1 MQHIYRKQTS
11 HVLAHRPVPLHT
23 QVSLPDHL
31 QVFQWNASRS
41 LDSAIWIHWCDSSP
55 YDLII
60 IQESGWSMINEW
72 NNAHW
77 HIVHTADRYILILFM
92 VCSAVIK
99 SRWPYTYRAECCRY
113 AWLCLDPTTL
123 LSSINRRGRP
133 NMVSGRSCPSVSMC
147 GINYVNILNI
157 SPNDT

>member
-113 AWLCLDPTTL
+113 AWLCLDSQAWSTQYGIRQI
-123 LSSINRRGRP
+123 LSKRQHVWHQLRQCLEYIPQRYL
-133 NMVSGRSCPSVSMC
+133 
-147 GINYVNILNI
+147 I
-157 SPNDT
+157 